1 MELWL
6 ILLVLTVIVTGGV
19 WGSIILSGLFK
30 MRANKLVTP
39 ADDPR
44 IGQLEEDHLR
54 LEAQIERLEE
64 EISFFRELQRPG
76 IPAQLAGPEEDNPD
90 PSEDPTP

>member
-6 ILLVLTVIVTGGV
+6 IALVLTLIITGGV

-30 MRANKLVTP
+30 MRANKLVAP

-44 IGQLEEDHLR
+44 IDQLEDDHLR
-54 LEAQIERLEE
+54 LQAQVARLEE
-64 EISFFRELQRPG
+64 EVSFFRELRKPENPTQLPG
-76 IPAQLAGPEEDNPD
+76 TEKGDREPR
-90 PSEDPTP
+90 T

>member
-6 ILLVLTVIVTGGV
+6 IALVLTVIVTGGV
-19 WGSIILSGLFK
+19 WGAIILSGLFK
-30 MRANKLVTP
+30 MRANKLAAP

-54 LEAQIERLEE
+54 LEAQVARLEE
-64 EISFFRELQRPG
+64 EIGFFRELRKPETQ
-76 IPAQLAGPEEDNPD
+76 AQLPGPGDDSGPK
-90 PSEDPTP
+90 SV

>member
-6 ILLVLTVIVTGGV
+6 IALVLTVIVTGGV
-19 WGSIILSGLFK
+19 WGAIILSGLFK
-30 MRANKLVTP
+30 MRANKLATP

-54 LEAQIERLEE
+54 LEAQVARLEE
-64 EISFFRELQRPG
+64 EVSFFRELRKPEA
-76 IPAQLAGPEEDNPD
+76 PTQLPGPEADDSGPGA
-90 PSEDPTP
+90 

>member
-6 ILLVLTVIVTGGV
+6 IALVLTVIVTGGV
-19 WGSIILSGLFK
+19 WGAIILSGLFK
-30 MRANKLVTP
+30 MRASKLAAP

-54 LEAQIERLEE
+54 LEAQVARLEE
-64 EISFFRELQRPG
+64 EIGFFRELQKPSAPTQLPG
-76 IPAQLAGPEEDNPD
+76 PDKGDPETEP
-90 PSEDPTP
+90 

>member
-6 ILLVLTVIVTGGV
+6 IALVLTVIVTGGV
-19 WGSIILSGLFK
+19 WGSIVLSGLFK
-30 MRANKLVTP
+30 MRASKLAAP

-54 LEAQIERLEE
+54 LEAQIARLEE
-64 EISFFRELQRPG
+64 EISFFRELRKPE
-76 IPAQLAGPEEDNPD
+76 IATQLPSPPNGESGPEA
-90 PSEDPTP
+90 

>member
-6 ILLVLTVIVTGGV
+6 IALVLTVIVTGGV
-19 WGSIILSGLFK
+19 WGAIILSGLFK
-30 MRANKLVTP
+30 MRASKLAAP

-54 LEAQIERLEE
+54 LEAQVARLEE
-64 EISFFRELQRPG
+64 EIGFFRELQKPAAPTQLPG
-76 IPAQLAGPEEDNPD
+76 PDKGDPEPEP
-90 PSEDPTP
+90 